1 MKSNSDDLVSA
12 LAQLHKHYPHWR
24 FGQLVANVAAWA
36 GKDKPGNVWDV
47 SDKDL
52 LQAANAHLKGLTSQ
66 TQRQSRRR
74 SA

>member
-1 MKSNSDDLVSA
+1 MKNTTDDLLGA
-12 LAQLHKHYPHWR
+12 LAQLQKQYPHWR
-24 FGQLVANVAAWA
+24 FGQLIANVAAWA

-52 LQAANAHLKGLTSQ
+52 LQAALTHLKQLNPQ
-66 TQRQSRRR
+66 AQRPAKRR